1 MEYTLLKPDC
11 HSWWILKMQSGRE
24 DTLEERYAI
33 KFCFKLG
40 KKATETYGML
50 QTAFRPSCMSGIRDS
65 RKPGS
70 SLRDDERC
78 GRSKE
83 VNTPELIG
91 QRVRVRVI
99 VEVLREFRK
108 RFRRKRPALF
118 KSGQWHFHKDNAPV
132 HNSIVVTD
140 YLTKMAIN
148 TIPQPPYSPD
158 LSPCDFCLFPK
169 LNWGDERGCDE
180 GHWHAHTRGV
190 LWSLPEVVGTVQV
203 HCSRRRLLLRG
214 LEFHVCTINKSHHHH
229 HIVLAARISLTLS
242 RHSSLSFIALGRS
255 SGQQPVSS
263 HSCWMYVRAGRP
275 AFARPCVGIHK
286 STSLMS
292 SSLLLQQCP
301 ACLVRLTWIVFV
313 IGGRWPYSW
322 CLVGCC
328 CQDLFRIARSILV

>member
-1 MEYTLLKPDC
+1 MTKT
-11 HSWWILKMQSGRE
+11 H
-24 DTLEERYAI
+24 A
-33 KFCFKLG
+33 
-40 KKATETYGML
+40 
-50 QTAFRPSCMSGIRDS
+50 
-65 RKPGS
+65 
-70 SLRDDERC
+70 ERC
-78 GRSKE
+78 S
-83 VNTPELIG
+83 N
-91 QRVRVRVI
+91 
-99 VEVLREFRK
+99 K
-108 RFRRKRPALF
+108 RRRKTSLTIF
-118 KSGQWHFHKDNAPV
+118 TSHFIARARKGCV
-132 HNSIVVTD
+132 GFYCEREREIEHNWNI
-140 YLTKMAIN
+140 LTPLLWPSRCVFLVLWCSTGILSAS
-148 TIPQPPYSPD
+148 SPD
-158 LSPCDFCLFPK
+158 LNSSGPK
-169 LNWGDERGCDE
+169 GPFGLMW
-180 GHWHAHTRGV
+180 
-190 LWSLPEVVGTVQV
+190 LSLPHLVSNCLELYWQL
-203 HCSRRRLLLRG
+203 SRTRTQL
-214 LEFHVCTINKSHHHH
+214 NYHHHH